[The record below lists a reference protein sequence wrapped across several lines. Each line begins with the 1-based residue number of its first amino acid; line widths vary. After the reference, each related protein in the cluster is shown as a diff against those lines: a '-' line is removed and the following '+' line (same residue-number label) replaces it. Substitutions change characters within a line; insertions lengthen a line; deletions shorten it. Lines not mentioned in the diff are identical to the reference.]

1 MKYEYAILG
10 GGSWATA
17 IAKIL
22 TERQNR
28 LVWWMRDE
36 EQVQHIK
43 HFLHNPR
50 YIQSV
55 EFDLQFIHPTSD
67 VYEALQGADKII
79 VATPSAFIH
88 EILKDVSLRDKKVIS
103 AVKGIIPQTNE
114 IPADYFHRNFGVQLK
129 DFAVICGPCHAEEVA
144 QERLSYLTIAGED
157 NQLIEKLA
165 DDMTCRYIK
174 CSTTNDV
181 IGAELSAILKNIYAL
196 CGGICH
202 GLGYGDNFL
211 SVLVSNAIQ
220 EIERFVNAVYPV
232 TRDVKLSAYLG
243 DLLVTAYS
251 PHSRN
256 RTFGNM
262 VGKGY
267 SVPAIRQE
275 MNMIAEGYYAAGCI
289 NALNQK
295 YGVNLPIAETV
306 YGILYDH
313 KPAKAEME
321 KLAQKL
327 K

>member
-1 MKYEYAILG
+1 MNYDYAILG

-22 TERQNR
+22 SEKQNR
-28 LVWWMRDE
+28 IIWWMRDE
-36 EQVQHIK
+36 DQVKHIAQ
-43 HFLHNPR
+43 FNHNPR

-55 EFDLQFIHPTSD
+55 EFDLQVVNPTSD
-67 VYEALQGADKII
+67 LHEALQGANKII

-88 EILKDVSLRDKKVIS
+88 EILKNVSLREKKIIS

-114 IPADYFHRNFGVQLK
+114 IPADYFHRNFGIQLK
-129 DFAVICGPCHAEEVA
+129 DFGVICGPCHAEEVA

-157 NQLIEKLA
+157 NQLIEQLA

-181 IGAELSAILKNIYAL
+181 IGAELAAILKNIYAL
-196 CGGICH
+196 CGGISH

-232 TRDVKLSAYLG
+232 QRDVKLSAYLG

-267 SVPAIRQE
+267 SVAAIRQE
-275 MNMIAEGYYAAGCI
+275 MNMIAEGYFATGCI
-289 NALNQK
+289 HGLNQK
-295 YGVNLPIAETV
+295 YGVHLPIAETV
-306 YGILYDH
+306 YAILYES
-313 KPAKAEME
+313 KPAKQEMD

>member
-1 MKYEYAILG
+1 MKYNYAIIG

-17 IAKIL
+17 ITKIL
-22 TERQNR
+22 SEQCDQ
-28 LVWWMRDE
+28 LIWWMRDD
-36 EQVQHIK
+36 EQIAHIQK
-43 HFLHNPR
+43 HRHNPK

-55 EFDLQFIHPTSD
+55 DFDLSKITLTSD
-67 VYEALQGADKII
+67 IELAIKGAQKII

-88 EILKDVSLRDKKVIS
+88 DVFKNLELRNKKIIS

-114 IPADYFHRNFGVQLK
+114 IPADYFHHHFGISIK

-157 NQLIEKLA
+157 NALIEKLA
-165 DDMTCRYIK
+165 DDMSCRYIR
-174 CSTTNDV
+174 CTTTNDV

-211 SVLVSNAIQ
+211 AVLVSNAIQ
-220 EIERFVNAVYPV
+220 EIERFINAVYPV

-267 SVPAIRQE
+267 SVKAIQQE
-275 MNMIAEGYYAAGCI
+275 MNMVAEGYYATNCI
-289 NALNQK
+289 HALNAKHQVK
-295 YGVNLPIAETV
+295 LPIASAV
-306 YGILYDH
+306 YNILYANAN
-313 KPAKAEME
+313 AKSEID
-321 KLAQKL
+321 KLAKL
-327 K
+327 LS